1 MIKDVAFTAADIESF
16 VNRGGMNVI
25 TVNLTTEH
33 GIVSGDN
40 VYLEITT
47 NTTSGNLAITKYNT
61 VIKGDDTANYELGTG
76 CTINLD

>member
-1 MIKDVAFTAADIESF
+1 MIKDVAFTAADIKSKDY
-16 VNRGGMNVI
+16 RGGMNVI

-61 VIKGDDTANYELGTG
+61 VVKGDDAANYELGTG